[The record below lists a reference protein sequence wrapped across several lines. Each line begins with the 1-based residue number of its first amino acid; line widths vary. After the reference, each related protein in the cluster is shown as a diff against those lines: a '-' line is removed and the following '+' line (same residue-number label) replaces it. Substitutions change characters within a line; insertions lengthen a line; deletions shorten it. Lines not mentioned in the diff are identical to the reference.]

1 MYTVLDGYYYIELS
15 KIVKPFLTLSMFRQ
29 LFSAFLCKYY
39 VNLRTRYW
47 SDLVKFYEILW
58 QKVTFVYIMNNV
70 M

>member
-15 KIVKPFLTLSMFRQ
+15 QKVKSFLTLAMFRQ
-29 LFSAFLCKYY
+29 LFSTFLCKYY

-58 QKVTFVYIMNNV
+58 QKVTFVYIMNDV